1 MRVQKMAKINTGL
14 LDLRAGISPE
24 HGRDRTTGDATE
36 QGQCSRTKWLLQCRL
51 AWYGLRAMG
60 VGDLRD
66 FGAGTF
72 SVDLVRPDGSFV
84 DRLEVDRE
92 FGTVTR
98 SAALALN
105 HHLSFAA

>member
-1 MRVQKMAKINTGL
+1 MAKIDTGL
-14 LDLRAGISPE
+14 LSPLRAGISPK
-24 HGRDRTTGDATE
+24 HSLDTTTRDATE
-36 QGQCSRTKWLLQCRL
+36 PCQCLRARRLLQCRL

-66 FGAGTF
+66 FGASTV

-92 FGTVTR
+92 FGIVTR
-98 SAALALN
+98 SAGLALN
-105 HHLSFAA
+105 HHLSVAA